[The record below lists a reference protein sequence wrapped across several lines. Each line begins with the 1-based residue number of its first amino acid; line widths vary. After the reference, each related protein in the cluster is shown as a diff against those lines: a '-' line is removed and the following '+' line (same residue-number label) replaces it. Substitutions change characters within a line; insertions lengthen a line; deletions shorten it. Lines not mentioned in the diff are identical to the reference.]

1 MARACRGVS
10 CPVASPTML
19 NRANGRL
26 LYATALASL
35 SLLSGCLTTGTQDTA
50 LAPGE
55 APKQGLILISEQQE
69 AQLGASAFADI
80 KASGKLSTNAGQ
92 RAFIETVVRR
102 LAVHAGTGVAQ
113 WDVELFEDP
122 TPNAFALPGG
132 RIGVHTGLLPIAA
145 NEAGLAAVLGHEI
158 AHVALR
164 HGGQRMTQQLGI
176 SVGSRLLELAITNRQ
191 SRERQAWLSAY
202 GVGTTVFA
210 ALPYS
215 RRHEYEA
222 DRMGM
227 IYMAKAGY
235 DPSEAV
241 AFWRRMQKAG
251 GAKPPEFLSTHPT
264 DENRIAAIEK
274 LLPEALAFYRP
285 ADAPPPAGAR

>member
-1 MARACRGVS
+1 MFH
-10 CPVASPTML
+10 
-19 NRANGRL
+19 RANSRL
-26 LYATALASL
+26 LCATTLGSL

-80 KASGKLSTNAGQ
+80 KASGKMSADTAQ
-92 RAFIETVVRR
+92 KAFIETIVRR
-102 LAVHAGTGVAQ
+102 LAAHAETGGAQ
-113 WDVELFEDP
+113 WEVELFEDP

-132 RIGVHTGLLPIAA
+132 KIGVHTGLLPIAA

-176 SVGSRLLELAITNRQ
+176 SVGNRLLELAITNRQ

-202 GVGTTVFA
+202 GLGTSVFA

-264 DENRIAAIEK
+264 DQNRIAAIEK

-285 ADAPPPAGAR
+285 ADALQPAATR

>member
-1 MARACRGVS
+1 MQD
-10 CPVASPTML
+10 
-19 NRANGRL
+19 
-26 LYATALASL
+26 SL
-35 SLLSGCLTTGTQDTA
+35 Q
-50 LAPGE
+50 PGQ
-55 APKQGLILISEQQE
+55 APKQGLILITPQQE
-69 AQLGASAFADI
+69 AQLGASTFGEMKSSRKVSADTA
-80 KASGKLSTNAGQ
+80 KKET
-92 RAFIETVVRR
+92 IERVVQR
-102 LAVHAGTGVAQ
+102 LAAYADAGATG
-113 WDVELFEDP
+113 WEVELFEDP

-132 RIGVHTGLLPIAA
+132 KIGVHTGLFPIAA
-145 NEAGLAAVLGHEI
+145 TEAGLAAVLGHEI

-176 SVGSRLLELAITNRQ
+176 AVGSRLLDLAVTNRE

-215 RRHEYEA
+215 RKHEYEA

-241 AFWRRMQKAG
+241 AFWKRMQGAG
-251 GAKPPEFLSTHPT
+251 GANPPEFLSTHPT
-264 DENRIAAIEK
+264 DGNRIAAIEK
-274 LLPEALAFYRP
+274 TLPEALAFYRP
-285 ADAPPPAGAR
+285 ADPLLPPGTR